1 MLDMRPDNSISCEW
15 KASGLS
21 SPNLLLAEYHGRT
34 IRTSE
39 EPGYMML
46 YNNGRGDLPKG
57 YLLALFDG
65 IQGWYFLN
73 ANYTDIRVILSL
85 PGFCLIL

>member
-1 MLDMRPDNSISCEW
+1 MSCEW
-15 KASGLS
+15 KAIGLS
-21 SPNLLLAEYHGRT
+21 NPNPLLAEYHGRT

-57 YLLALFDG
+57 DLLALFDG
-65 IQGWYFLN
+65 IHGWYFLN

-85 PGFCLIL
+85 SGFCLIL

>member
-1 MLDMRPDNSISCEW
+1 
-15 KASGLS
+15 
-21 SPNLLLAEYHGRT
+21 
-34 IRTSE
+34 
-39 EPGYMML
+39 MML